1 MSSDNIL
8 DKIFE
13 KSKLSSKETT
23 KQQKIVEIAIKM
35 FAEKGY
41 ANTSTSEIA
50 KAAGV
55 AEGTIFRHYG
65 TKENL
70 LMWVIMPFLKDLI
83 PVLAKEFVDGI
94 DKSTDNL
101 EDFIRAIINNR
112 FQFING
118 NQDIFCIVVKE
129 FLYKSDLHKEFI
141 PHISKYVL
149 DFINSALNKFKAMGE
164 IIDVPNPVII
174 RMILSSVFGYFTMR
188 FVLLK
193 EYGIKDEKEEMEL
206 LVRFISRGLKPCS

>member
-8 DKIFE
+8 DKIYE
-13 KSKLSSKETT
+13 KSKLSNKETT

-70 LMWVIMPFLKDLI
+70 LMWVITPFLKDLI
-83 PVLAKEFVDGI
+83 PVIAREFIEGI
-94 DKSTDNL
+94 DKDAKSL
-101 EDFIRAIINNR
+101 EEFVRIVIQNR
-112 FQFING
+112 YEFINK

-129 FLYKSDLHKEFI
+129 FLYKDVLIKEFI
-141 PHISKYVL
+141 PYMSNYVL
-149 DFINSALNKFKAMGE
+149 DFIYTTLDKFKASGE
-164 IIDVPNPVII
+164 IIDLPNPVII
-174 RMILSSVFGYFTMR
+174 RMILTSVFGYFTMR
-188 FVLLK
+188 FLLLK
-193 EYGIKDEKEEMEL
+193 EYNISGKEEEIEL
-206 LVRFISRGLKPCS
+206 LTRFISRGLKAP

>member
-23 KQQKIVEIAIKM
+23 KQQKIVEVAIKM

-41 ANTSTSEIA
+41 SNTSTSEIA

-70 LMWVIMPFLKDLI
+70 LMCVIMPFLKDLI
-83 PVLAKEFVDGI
+83 PVIAKEFVDDI
-94 DKSTDNL
+94 SKSADSF
-101 EDFIRAIINNR
+101 EVFIRAVVKNR
-112 FQFING
+112 FEFIDK
-118 NQDIFCIVVKE
+118 NQDIFRIVIKE
-129 FLYKSDLHKEFI
+129 FLYNDVLNKEFL
-141 PHISKYVL
+141 PVVGKYL
-149 DFINSALNKFKAMGE
+149 FDFINSTINKFKASGE
-164 IIDVPNPVII
+164 IIDLPNPVII
-174 RMILSSVFGYFTMR
+174 RMILTSMFGYFTMR
-188 FVLLK
+188 FVFLK
-193 EYGIKDEKEEMEL
+193 EYNIKGVDEEIEF
-206 LVRFISRGLKPCS
+206 LVRSISRGLKSP